1 MSALVAERAVAEK
14 AIVERTVAVNLDQ
27 VLWQAWKSLD
37 VPEGFRAEI
46 IEGTITLSPTGGH
59 RHFSLNRRLDKALD
73 RFLDGTDHGSAQ
85 DGNVIAGL
93 KVLIPDVFVA
103 PDDSETVEHPEG
115 LGVLASGVV
124 LVVETVSPGSEARKR
139 DHVLKHRAYAAA
151 GIPVYVIIDDYDDGG
166 AVTILTEPDRDR
178 RAYASSTRIPYG
190 KEAVIPE
197 GPAKGFVIGPEIT
210 GERRG

>member
-1 MSALVAERAVAEK
+1 MD
-14 AIVERTVAVNLDQ
+14 LDQ
-27 VLWQAWKSLD
+27 ALWEMWKSMD
-37 VPEGFRAEI
+37 VPQGYRVEI
-46 IEGTITLSPTGGH
+46 IEEKLTVSPTGGT
-59 RHFSLNRRLDKALD
+59 RHFTVNRRLGRALH
-73 RFLDGTDHGSAQ
+73 DHLSGSGYGPAQ

-103 PDDSETVEHPEG
+103 PDDTDETEHPEG
-115 LGVLASGVV
+115 LGLLASGIP
-124 LVVETVSPGSEARKR
+124 LVVETVRPGVEARER

-151 GIPVYVIIDDYDDGG
+151 GIPVYVIIDDHDDGG
-166 AVTILTEPDRDR
+166 AVTVLTGPDPER
-178 RAYASSTRIPYG
+178 RAYATSTRVPYG